1 MAAAT
6 STPGALVAP
15 AYTARALAQRHLFLR
30 SAAAAWAKAGD
41 ASAASRLTAAAD
53 ELAARHDHAIAQGE
67 IL

>member
-6 STPGALVAP
+6 STPGALMAP

-41 ASAASRLTAAAD
+41 ADTTSSLIAAAYA
-53 ELAARHDHAIAQGE
+53 LAARHANQIAQR
-67 IL
+67 